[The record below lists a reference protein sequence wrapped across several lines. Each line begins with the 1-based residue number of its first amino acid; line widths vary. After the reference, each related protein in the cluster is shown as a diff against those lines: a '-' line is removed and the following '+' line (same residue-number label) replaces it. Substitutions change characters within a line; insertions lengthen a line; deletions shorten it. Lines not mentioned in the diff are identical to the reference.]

1 MNSYELSTTI
11 DFGKAAQLTIGGFY
25 TDFKNMIGTENDL
38 SHEYTLGSQ
47 TVYDQHVVN
56 YGKVRTQGLE
66 VFLKTNRFYGFSF
79 TGGYTFTDAEVRN
92 GEKAGQRPNELPRHT
107 LTARVDYENGPFSA
121 YLKSASKF
129 DMKVQK
135 TGRGDLPR
143 DKYNDYTIVD
153 LGGSYEIMK
162 GHRFSAAINN
172 LFDKSTNEWVANA
185 WDRNGVATSYAN
197 AYSHYLD
204 GRNLWLSYT
213 YSW

>member
-1 MNSYELSTTI
+1 
-11 DFGKAAQLTIGGFY
+11 
-25 TDFKNMIGTENDL
+25 
-38 SHEYTLGSQ
+38 
-47 TVYDQHVVN
+47 
-56 YGKVRTQGLE
+56 
-66 VFLKTNRFYGFSF
+66 
-79 TGGYTFTDAEVRN
+79 
-92 GEKAGQRPNELPRHT
+92 
-107 LTARVDYENGPFSA
+107 
-121 YLKSASKF
+121 
-129 DMKVQK
+129 MKVQK

-162 GHRFSAAINN
+162 GHRISAAINN

-213 YSW
+213 YAW